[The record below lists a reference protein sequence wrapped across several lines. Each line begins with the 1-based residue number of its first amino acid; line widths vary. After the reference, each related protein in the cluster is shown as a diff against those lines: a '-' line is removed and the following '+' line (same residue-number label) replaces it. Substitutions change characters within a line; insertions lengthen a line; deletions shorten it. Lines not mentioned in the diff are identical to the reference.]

1 MSLNDYFENNKNRGK
16 VTYDYDPQKIE
27 TEHVDLNILDLD
39 NLVKQNNADS
49 AFDQAKAMG

>member
-49 AFDQAKAMG
+49 AFD